1 MKTSLTTSA
10 TKRDKQGTSLFTR
23 TGVISMIC
31 IIGIKYLC
39 LDLYVICGKKVL
51 FEKYNIVVVLVEG
64 KEEEKQ

>member
-1 MKTSLTTSA
+1 
-10 TKRDKQGTSLFTR
+10 
-23 TGVISMIC
+23 MIC

-39 LDLYVICGKKVL
+39 LDLYVICGKKIL